1 MRGWKDPIDLPSLAS
16 SIHTAAGV
24 RYLLSVDVACREGG
38 DSDVPMF
45 RSRSIVHSIMN
56 ARVVVSWL
64 TDFFSETRHKV
75 SAKGKLS
82 SSQLWRQY
90 VHHNRVKYR

>member
-38 DSDVPMF
+38 DSDVPI
-45 RSRSIVHSIMN
+45 SI
-56 ARVVVSWL
+56 
-64 TDFFSETRHKV
+64 D
-75 SAKGKLS
+75 SALDHECAGGGVMVDRFL
-82 SSQLWRQY
+82 L
-90 VHHNRVKYR
+90 

>member
-38 DSDVPMF
+38 DSDVPI
-45 RSRSIVHSIMN
+45 SI
-56 ARVVVSWL
+56 
-64 TDFFSETRHKV
+64 D
-75 SAKGKLS
+75 SALHECAGGGVMVDRFL
-82 SSQLWRQY
+82 L
-90 VHHNRVKYR
+90 